1 MWDVSEVRKYHQ
13 QFLWI
18 DYLVFVVM
26 LAICGCVGIYFGF
39 VKKQKSAQQYL
50 MGGRNM
56 SLMPVTFSL
65 VASFISGISLLGM
78 PTEVYV
84 YGTSYFFVLIGA
96 LCMTI
101 ITSYTFLPLFYE
113 LRLTSAYEYLELR
126 FDKRVR
132 VFGSVLFML
141 SLMAWLPIVI
151 YVPALAFNQVT
162 GVNIHIVTPLV
173 CFVCIFYTSMGGLK
187 AVVWT
192 DVIQT
197 ISMFGA
203 MIVVLVKTTLM
214 VGGLGEVMKNNWA
227 TGRLEAPS
235 LKFDFTERYSIWA
248 LTIGA
253 TVYYT
258 GQVPVSQA
266 MMQRFLALPDLRTS
280 KKALWGFFGGL
291 VFTSLICVYSGIVVY
306 ARYHDCDPLDSNL
319 AVARDQLLPLLVMD
333 VLKEWPGIPGLFVAG
348 IFSAA
353 LSSLSTGLNS
363 MAAVVL
369 EDFYKPFFKELST
382 FHTQILVR
390 SVVVVMG
397 VLCVALVFVV
407 EQLGSVLQLTISF
420 SSATGGAQLAIFVMG
435 IFLPFIDS
443 TSSLCGGVAGLAA
456 TWWVAAHAQLAQAR
470 GALKFAEKPR
480 YVYNCTYTFVASVPT
495 ETSLEKKYHYSIIYP
510 TCGTWPSVVAWRSP
524 RLLFSV

>member
-1 MWDVSEVRKYHQ
+1 
-13 QFLWI
+13 
-18 DYLVFVVM
+18 M

-65 VASFISGISLLGM
+65 VARYISVGHADRSLRLRDQLL
-78 PTEVYV
+78 
-84 YGTSYFFVLIGA
+84 FVLIGA

-132 VFGSVLFML
+132 VFGSVLFTL
-141 SLMAWLPIVI
+141 SL
-151 YVPALAFNQVT
+151 
-162 GVNIHIVTPLV
+162 
-173 CFVCIFYTSMGGLK
+173 GGLK

-258 GQVPVSQA
+258 GQVPVSQS

-495 ETSLEKKYHYSIIYP
+495 ETSLEKEVPLLYHISYLWYMALGCSVAITTASILSLR
-510 TCGTWPSVVAWRSP
+510 PSR
-524 RLLFSV
+524 RKQKLTN

>member
-1 MWDVSEVRKYHQ
+1 
-13 QFLWI
+13 
-18 DYLVFVVM
+18 M

-50 MGGRNM
+50 MGGN
-56 SLMPVTFSL
+56 
-65 VASFISGISLLGM
+65 VANAGISLLGM

-132 VFGSVLFML
+132 VFGSVLFTL
-141 SLMAWLPIVI
+141 SL
-151 YVPALAFNQVT
+151 
-162 GVNIHIVTPLV
+162 
-173 CFVCIFYTSMGGLK
+173 GGLK

-258 GQVPVSQA
+258 GQVPVSQS

-382 FHTQILVR
+382 FHTQIL
-390 SVVVVMG
+390 
-397 VLCVALVFVV
+397 
-407 EQLGSVLQLTISF
+407 
-420 SSATGGAQLAIFVMG
+420 
-435 IFLPFIDS
+435 
-443 TSSLCGGVAGLAA
+443 SSLCGGVAGLAA

-495 ETSLEKKYHYSIIYP
+495 ETSLEKEVPLLYHISYLWYMALGCSVAITTASILSLRPSRRKQKTYELRLYAPMLRNRLAELNRVDLELNGEPLNIHMKLGESGEAFFVEEVGEDEEECAAHLATSPIP
-510 TCGTWPSVVAWRSP
+510 TSRFEELYEPRRRNSLSAIEPDHSQASDYTKRRLYLCSVLKGVKK
-524 RLLFSV
+524 LFFNL